1 MIWAKNRAQRLL
13 TKSRKRNSP
22 EDEDMGVRQPKRE
35 IVDDDGTVMIEI
47 DDDSTHFS
55 SNCDRSNFTEKASK
69 TSVSYEAYYNFHRRN
84 FQNDRF
90 AQGSS
95 KFHRRRSFRARL
107 PPNFK
112 GEASKM
118 IVSCEASSKFQ
129 RRSFQNERFVKMS
142 MSVKLPSNFTEEAFK
157 MIVCARVPPNFT
169 EEASKM
175 IVSRVASS
183 KFQRRSFQND
193 RFVRGFLQIS
203 KKKLPKRAFHTR
215 LITIFT
221 KETSKMIVSLK
232 GRPNFTE
239 EDRFARGCLRISKE
253 KLPK

>member
-1 MIWAKNRAQRLL
+1 
-13 TKSRKRNSP
+13 
-22 EDEDMGVRQPKRE
+22 
-35 IVDDDGTVMIEI
+35 
-47 DDDSTHFS
+47 
-55 SNCDRSNFTEKASK
+55 
-69 TSVSYEAYYNFHRRN
+69 
-84 FQNDRF
+84 
-90 AQGSS
+90 
-95 KFHRRRSFRARL
+95 
-107 PPNFK
+107 
-112 GEASKM
+112 
-118 IVSCEASSKFQ
+118 
-129 RRSFQNERFVKMS
+129 MS

-157 MIVCARVPPNFT
+157 MIVCARVPPNCT

-239 EDRFARGCLRISKE
+239 EDRFARGLPPNVKGEASKMIVSCE
-253 KLPK
+253 ASSKFQRRSFQNERFVKMSVSE